1 MTSSLSEESLLRL
14 SKLIGAH
21 TGLHFPRERWTDLE
35 RGIAEAAPEL
45 GMRDAEA
52 CRTLLLSSALSKN
65 QIEILADHLT
75 VGETYFFRES
85 ESFKILEKRVFSELI
100 NSRRGHDQRLRV
112 WSAGCCTG
120 EEPYSV
126 AILLSR
132 MIPDL
137 RDWDVTILATD
148 ISPRSLGKAQAGVY
162 GEWSF
167 RAAPPWLKTDY
178 FRRTPEGR
186 YELLP
191 HVREMVTF
199 LTLNLA
205 DDTYPSPATDT
216 NAMDVILCR
225 NVLLYFST
233 TRVNE
238 VVQRLGRS
246 LVEGGWLM
254 LSPSEMPFGNLRE
267 LGRVSLPAGAL
278 RKRAAVPDPTAP
290 IAGGEVAVNYGL
302 SEVAWSPKKPANP
315 AVAMSPSGREVPEPK
330 EPPALNLPEQGRFEE
345 AINLYRQ
352 GRYEEAK
359 RRAVESLGDNPIDGR
374 GPALLGRICAD
385 RGELAEAVVWCEK
398 SIAADKLKP
407 GSHYLLASIMVELG
421 RTDEAGRAFRRALY
435 LDPAFVLAHFALGN
449 LADHRGRSREAERHF
464 RNALSLLV
472 ACPPETPV
480 AESEG
485 LTASR
490 LIEIIRSAIGG
501 EVAAR

>member
-1 MTSSLSEESLLRL
+1 MTSSLSEESLSRL
-14 SKLIGAH
+14 SELIGAQ

-35 RGIAEAAPEL
+35 RGIAAAAPEL
-45 GMRDAEA
+45 GVRDAEA
-52 CRTLLLSSALSKN
+52 CQALLFSSALSKN

-85 ESFKILEKRVFSELI
+85 ESFKILEQRVFSELI

-132 MIPDL
+132 LIPDL
-137 RDWDVTILATD
+137 HNWDVTILATD
-148 ISPRSLGKAQAGVY
+148 ISPRSLHKAQAALY

-167 RAAPPWLKTDY
+167 RAAPPWLKADY

-191 HVREMVTF
+191 HVRKMVTF
-199 LTLNLA
+199 SALNLA
-205 DDTYPSPATDT
+205 DDTYPSPTTDT
-216 NAMDVILCR
+216 VAMDVILCR
-225 NVLLYFST
+225 NVLLYFSS
-233 TRVNE
+233 TRVKE

-246 LVEGGWLM
+246 LVPGGWLM

-267 LGRVSLPAGAL
+267 LGRVSLAAGAL
-278 RKRAAVPDPTAP
+278 RKRAAVPDRTAP
-290 IAGGEVAVNYGL
+290 IAEGEVAVVHGL
-302 SEVAWSPKKPANP
+302 QWSPWSSKKPESTTV
-315 AVAMSPSGREVPEPK
+315 AVSPSGREVPEPK
-330 EPPALNLPEQGRFEE
+330 ELPPPNSPEQDRYDE
-345 AINLYRQ
+345 AIGFYRQ

-359 RRAVESLGDNPIDGR
+359 RRAAESFADNPSDGR
-374 GPALLGRICAD
+374 ALALLGRICAN

-398 SIAADKLKP
+398 SISLDKLNP
-407 GSHYLLASIMVELG
+407 GYHYVLASIMVELG
-421 RTDEAGRAFRRALY
+421 RTDEARRAFRRALY
-435 LDPAFVLAHFALGN
+435 LDPAFVLAHLSLGN
-449 LADHRGRSREAERHF
+449 LADRRGRSREAERHF
-464 RNALSLLV
+464 RNALSMLV

-485 LTASR
+485 LTAGR

-501 EVAAR
+501 KVAAT